1 MAELDKSPVCAADI
15 KEWTYKD
22 PIMYWVLWFITH
34 GWPYTVTEREM
45 IPFYR
50 KREELSTEDSSI
62 LWGSRVVIPPPG
74 RTRLLKE
81 LHEIY
86 LGITCMKFLAHGFI
100 WWPGIDADI
109 ELEVRSCEVCQLHQH
124 GPPFAS
130 VHSWQWPSSPRSRLH
145 VDYSGHF
152 IGWMFLIIID
162 THSKWMDVHM
172 LSTSYSFIAI
182 EKIRHSCFGI
192 PKVLVSDNGTS
203 FTSKD
208 FQLFLA
214 ENGVVHRRTA
224 PYHPAS
230 NGIVERAVQT
240 LKSGLKKLTG
250 PLGDKTNP
258 IFV

>member
-1 MAELDKSPVCAADI
+1 
-15 KEWTYKD
+15 
-22 PIMYWVLWFITH
+22 
-34 GWPYTVTEREM
+34 
-45 IPFYR
+45 
-50 KREELSTEDSSI
+50 
-62 LWGSRVVIPPPG
+62 
-74 RTRLLKE
+74 
-81 LHEIY
+81 
-86 LGITCMKFLAHGFI
+86 
-100 WWPGIDADI
+100 
-109 ELEVRSCEVCQLHQH
+109 
-124 GPPFAS
+124 
-130 VHSWQWPSSPRSRLH
+130 
-145 VDYSGHF
+145 
-152 IGWMFLIIID
+152 
-162 THSKWMDVHM
+162 M
-172 LSTSYSFIAI
+172 LSTSNSLIAI

-203 FTSKD
+203 FTSKN